1 MPRSEASVLATPS
14 TTGGSAVTMPSS
26 RLSSRLAPDA
36 TDGAA
41 DGGGGERQPLTAS
54 TSDGQD
60 RTEAS
65 SFASP
70 RPEGTGRLVRGHR
83 SATTVGVVE
92 LIEALRTTG
101 AVRDFVSTE
110 VADDTVYR
118 LLDTARFAPNGGNRQ
133 AWRVIV
139 VKDAGI
145 RRALRDAYLPGWYQ
159 YLAQVGAGLTPWA
172 AVTDLERE
180 QQALAEAP
188 AIAEAAAG
196 GPGGFAEHFDQ
207 VPVML
212 VLVADLANL
221 ATVDR
226 DSGHYT
232 LVGGAS
238 IYPFAWSI
246 LLAARHEGLA
256 GVMTTMVVREE
267 GTVRDL
273 LGVPESAIV
282 AGVLALGRP
291 VHQPTRLRRNPVE
304 TFATVDRF
312 DGLPLG
318 PQ

>member
-1 MPRSEASVLATPS
+1 M
-14 TTGGSAVTMPSS
+14 
-26 RLSSRLAPDA
+26 
-36 TDGAA
+36 
-41 DGGGGERQPLTAS
+41 
-54 TSDGQD
+54 
-60 RTEAS
+60 
-65 SFASP
+65 
-70 RPEGTGRLVRGHR
+70 VRGHR
-83 SATTVGVVE
+83 SATTVGGVE

-318 PQ
+318 PR